1 MQQTH
6 GIFSS
11 GLACNA
17 FGRLPL
23 MTTLRLRPYD
33 AKLFGKRETLYEQCL
48 SFLVVG
54 MLFLK
59 GINNSG
65 K

>member
-1 MQQTH
+1 
-6 GIFSS
+6 
-11 GLACNA
+11 
-17 FGRLPL
+17 